1 MAPSSDRNLLFG
13 ILALQMDFITREQLL
28 AGMQAWVLAK
38 EISLAEH
45 LVQAGA
51 FQLDDRQLIEPLV
64 EAHIRRHAD
73 SPEQSL
79 ASLRSL
85 DSLRG
90 ELASLQ
96 DQELEASIAHI
107 PSSAA
112 SPAEADPYA
121 TLAGGS
127 ASSQTVRFR
136 ILRPHAEGG
145 LGRVFVAYDN
155 ELSREVALKE
165 IKPDRSDDAES
176 RGRFIREAEVTGS
189 LEHPGIVPV
198 YGLGAYPDGRP
209 FYAMRFVRGKSLKE
223 GIAKFHHRFGRG
235 QAAGEGK
242 QPSGGSSGSGSEY
255 ADSSFPGRKLTAT
268 DENLELRK
276 LLQRLIAVCE
286 AMDYAH
292 SRGVLHRDLKPGN
305 IMLGKYGET
314 LIVDWGLAKPLGQ
327 VPTAVAKKRPV
338 NTTLSTFY
346 LPEPALE
353 SSISEGQST
362 LLGSTLGT
370 PSFMSPEQAQGRLD
384 LLGPASDIFSLGAI
398 LYEILTGQPPYA
410 GGTREELLRKAQT
423 AEYAPPRTLCRG
435 VPPPLEAICLKALAP
450 LPANR
455 YPSCEA
461 LAQDIERFLAD
472 EPITALAETS
482 SQRLFRYARRN
493 LTWVHVAMITFVI
506 VALAF
511 IGMLLLFVR
520 LGAPP
525 LATYQVKPVAIA
537 RP

>member
-13 ILALQMDFITREQLL
+13 MLALQMDFITREQLL

-45 LVQAGA
+45 LIGTGA
-51 FQLDDRQLIEPLV
+51 LQPEDRQLLEPLLD
-64 EAHIRRHAD
+64 AHIRRHAG

-90 ELASLQ
+90 ELAGLR

-121 TLAGGS
+121 TLAGGL
-127 ASSQTVRFR
+127 ASSQTMRFR

-165 IKPDRSDDAES
+165 IKPERSDDPES

-223 GIAKFHHRFGRG
+223 AIAKFHHRFGRG
-235 QAAGEGK
+235 RAASAGK
-242 QPSGGSSGSGSEY
+242 QPAGGSAAGSLEPT
-255 ADSSFPGRKLTAT
+255 DSSFPGRNLTPT

-286 AMDYAH
+286 AIDYAH

-305 IMLGKYGET
+305 VMLGKYGET
-314 LIVDWGLAKPLGQ
+314 LVVDWGLAKPLGQ
-327 VPTAVAKKRPV
+327 VPAEVAKKRPV

-353 SSISEGQST
+353 SSISDGQST

-370 PSFMSPEQAQGRLD
+370 PSFMSPEQAHGRLD

-410 GGTREELLRKAQT
+410 AGTREELLRKAQT
-423 AEYAPPRTLCRG
+423 ADYAPPRSLRSG
-435 VPPPLEAICLKALAP
+435 IPPPLEAICLKALAP

-455 YPSCEA
+455 YLNCES

-472 EPITALAETS
+472 EPITAHAES
-482 SQRLFRYARRN
+482 PAQRLFRFARRHSF
-493 LTWVHVAMITFVI
+493 WVPIAAITVVFVLLL
-506 VALAF
+506 VL
-511 IGMLLLFVR
+511 IGMALF
-520 LGAPP
+520 
-525 LATYQVKPVAIA
+525 
-537 RP
+537 

>member
-13 ILALQMDFITREQLL
+13 MLALQMDFITREQLL

-45 LVQAGA
+45 LIGTGA
-51 FQLDDRQLIEPLV
+51 LQPEDRQLLEPLLD
-64 EAHIRRHAD
+64 AHVRRHAG

-90 ELASLQ
+90 ELASLR

-121 TLAGGS
+121 TLAGGL
-127 ASSQTVRFR
+127 ASSQTMRFR

-165 IKPDRSDDAES
+165 IKPERSDDPES

-223 GIAKFHHRFGRG
+223 AIAKFHHRFGRG
-235 QAAGEGK
+235 RAASAGK
-242 QPSGGSSGSGSEY
+242 QPAGGSAAGSLEPT
-255 ADSSFPGRKLTAT
+255 DSSFPGRNLTPT

-286 AMDYAH
+286 AIDYAH

-305 IMLGKYGET
+305 VMLGKYGET
-314 LIVDWGLAKPLGQ
+314 LVVDWGLAKSG
-327 VPTAVAKKRPV
+327 AK
-338 NTTLSTFY
+338 
-346 LPEPALE
+346 
-353 SSISEGQST
+353 
-362 LLGSTLGT
+362 
-370 PSFMSPEQAQGRLD
+370 D
-384 LLGPASDIFSLGAI
+384 
-398 LYEILTGQPPYA
+398 
-410 GGTREELLRKAQT
+410 
-423 AEYAPPRTLCRG
+423 
-435 VPPPLEAICLKALAP
+435 
-450 LPANR
+450 
-455 YPSCEA
+455 
-461 LAQDIERFLAD
+461 ERFQSVAD
-472 EPITALAETS
+472 DLFAVDH
-482 SQRLFRYARRN
+482 SQ
-493 LTWVHVAMITFVI
+493 
-506 VALAF
+506 
-511 IGMLLLFVR
+511 
-520 LGAPP
+520 
-525 LATYQVKPVAIA
+525 
-537 RP
+537 